1 MNNINLRSHS
11 GRGVFSIFTFYL
23 LPFALV
29 VSGCASFEAGS
40 NLQRGRYALLRGDSK
55 LALSHF
61 QRTSEIDPNYYYRIG
76 PMKEG
81 VWTYVGRAHYAA
93 GDTKSAQKS
102 LEQARKVHPDD
113 SFAPLYL
120 GLALSKEGDRQR
132 AAKELQTGLTGLND
146 WFEYINRNSA
156 DKAYW
161 DPGSDIRS
169 GIREQLAR
177 IDSKEINWPALIA
190 DTERIGMEIENE
202 ADEVAKDKR
211 RERRDAAKGD
221 DKSN

>member
-1 MNNINLRSHS
+1 
-11 GRGVFSIFTFYL
+11 
-23 LPFALV
+23 
-29 VSGCASFEAGS
+29 
-40 NLQRGRYALLRGDSK
+40 
-55 LALSHF
+55 
-61 QRTSEIDPNYYYRIG
+61 
-76 PMKEG
+76 
-81 VWTYVGRAHYAA
+81 
-93 GDTKSAQKS
+93 